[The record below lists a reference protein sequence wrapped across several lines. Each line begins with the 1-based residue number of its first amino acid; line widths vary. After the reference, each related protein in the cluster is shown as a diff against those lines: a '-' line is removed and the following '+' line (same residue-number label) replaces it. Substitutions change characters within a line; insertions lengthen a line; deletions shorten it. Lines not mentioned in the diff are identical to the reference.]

1 MKRLRIGILGIM
13 LSGCLA
19 MSACSAYAAGGRGN
33 ASLGAEETAECTM
46 ESLKVLDLDQF
57 NQCTDNYV
65 ETYRNW
71 IGIPVE
77 SEYRVF
83 NELLQP
89 GVKLGKWKKKYE
101 FNRKLSEK
109 MMENLA
115 WKIED
120 VQEEG
125 NQAEITMEISNLNMA
140 DVMGKY
146 EIRIWENMIAGEGT
160 GLGQMIKD
168 LTNIMDDEEGL
179 LAVLEECDA
188 EDISTIE
195 VTVTAFREDGA
206 WKLHLDDA
214 FVNAFMGNINAEE
227 YSEDVQ
233 RRIEELEK
241 RQEEKV
247 DEWADKFAERV
258 ERWAEDFLE

>member
-1 MKRLRIGILGIM
+1 MKKMKIGILGIM
-13 LSGCLA
+13 LSGSLA
-19 MSACSAYAAGGRGN
+19 ISACSAYAAGRQGDIPLS
-33 ASLGAEETAECTM
+33 AKEAAECTM
-46 ESLKVLDLDQF
+46 ESLKSLDLDQF

-65 ETYRNW
+65 ETYHNW

-120 VQEEG
+120 VQEDG
-125 NQAEITMEISNLNMA
+125 NRAEIIMEISNLNMV

-146 EIRIWENMIAGEGT
+146 EIQLLENMIASDGT
-160 GLGQMIKD
+160 GMVQIIKD
-168 LTNIMDDEEGL
+168 LSNIADDEEGL
-179 LAVLEECDA
+179 LSVIESCDE
-188 EDISTIE
+188 EDISTMDVA
-195 VTVTAFREDGA
+195 VTVFREDGA

-214 FVNAFMGNINAEE
+214 FINAFMGNINAEE
-227 YSEDVQ
+227 YSEEVQ
-233 RRIEELEK
+233 ERIEELE
-241 RQEEKV
+241 RQQEEKI
-247 DEWADKFAERV
+247 DDWADKLADRVESWAER
-258 ERWAEDFLE
+258 W